1 MSKSLITNSVGRI
14 GRFALSFNFEVNF
27 NLLRRGRKCS
37 ELDARQLLVRWELL
51 NCKMAITIYNISAV
65 LITRLHNSSG
75 YYTGT

>member
-51 NCKMAITIYNISAV
+51 NCK
-65 LITRLHNSSG
+65 SG
-75 YYTGT
+75 HYDLQHFCSFLEKHLDQSF